1 MNSSRSI
8 SDRILRALGGTLCL
22 SGKKLCFFFSL
33 VSLSI
38 PASAA
43 ITGTVHN
50 GTTNSAATN
59 VDVVLIAL
67 QNDMQ
72 TVANTKS
79 DTQGHFS
86 LNYAPAGNTPMLVR
100 AIYKGVNFHAMLRP
114 GQTTA
119 NVEVYEPDMS
129 PDGIQ
134 YSGRLIVFQPQGANL
149 LVGEEYDIQNQS
161 SPPKAYFKLDGDFSF
176 SIPAG
181 AQLNDVSAAGP
192 ERMPT
197 TQGTMPR
204 GTGQFAIAYPFR
216 PGENMVRLSYQLAYT
231 DNRANVKIA
240 VPYAVTR
247 TVILAHP
254 ALTLTADGFQA
265 AGSEQGMTVY
275 TRDNIPVGSDFNVTL
290 AGTVPPGSDT
300 QDQSAQGS
308 ANGRENGA
316 PISTVPPRL
325 DQLKWILLAGF
336 GLFFI
341 LGAVYLWR
349 RPAPAAAIVAPISQ
363 QSAQGRESRR
373 SRQSTALSLSPSQAP
388 ASAAHPAAAESRSGS
403 NEPQSNGAVATLA
416 DFDRGVST
424 SLDEL
429 KDMLFKLELRHQAG
443 TISEEDYAT
452 QRARADKILR
462 DLVRG

>member
-1 MNSSRSI
+1 MKSYYSLPPCLLASVLRQRRSAWI
-8 SDRILRALGGTLCL
+8 ASTFLLFVAAA
-22 SGKKLCFFFSL
+22 
-33 VSLSI
+33 

-43 ITGTVHN
+43 ITGTIHN
-50 GTTNSAATN
+50 GTTNSPGAN

-86 LNYAPAGNTPMLVR
+86 LNYTPAGNTPMLIR
-100 AIYKGVNFHAMLRP
+100 AIYKGVNFHSMLPP
-114 GQTTA
+114 GQSTA
-119 NVEVYEPDMS
+119 NVEVYEPEMS
-129 PDGIQ
+129 ADGIQ
-134 YSGRLIVFQPQGANL
+134 YSGRLIVFQPQGTTL
-149 LVGEEYDIQNQS
+149 LIGEEYDIQNQS

-204 GTGQFAIAYPFR
+204 GTGQYAIAYPFR
-216 PGENMVRLSYQLAYT
+216 PGENMVRLSYQLPYV
-231 DNRANVKIA
+231 DNRATLRIS
-240 VPYAVTR
+240 VPYAVAR

-275 TRDNIPVGSDFNVTL
+275 TRDNIPAGSDFNVTL
-290 AGTVPPGSDT
+290 SGAVPPGSDA

-308 ANGRENGA
+308 ANGRETGA
-316 PISTVPPRL
+316 PISTVPPRI

-336 GLFFI
+336 GTFFI
-341 LGAVYLWR
+341 LGAIYLWR
-349 RPAPAAAIVAPISQ
+349 KPAPAAAVAASISHE
-363 QSAQGRESRR
+363 SAQGRESRR
-373 SRQSTALSLSPSQAP
+373 SRQSSELNLSSAQIQ
-388 ASAAHPAAAESRSGS
+388 ASAVHQHAADSAPGA
-403 NEPQSNGAVATLA
+403 NAPQSNGAIATLA

-443 TISEEDYAT
+443 TIPEADYAA
-452 QRARADKILR
+452 QRARAEKILR